1 VYIHN
6 KRKEKGAT
14 HTVLKGAADG
24 LENPVLSDVNK
35 AIVPLLANSN
45 PAKCNEDAKAIP
57 KAALGRPNNLSVPF
71 CVLLLMVDR
80 RKGAQDLTTT
90 SY

>member
-14 HTVLKGAADG
+14 QTVLRGAADG

-35 AIVPLLANSN
+35 VTVPLLANSN

-57 KAALGRPNNLSVPF
+57 IAALGRPHNISVPF
-71 CVLLLMVDR
+71 CVLLLMVNQ
-80 RKGAQDLTTT
+80 RKDSQDLTTT
-90 SY
+90 SC